1 MRSSRN
7 DTTVERKVNSKS
19 RNCQNDTTVAGKLN
33 YK

>member
-19 RNCQNDTTVAGKLN
+19 KNCQKDTTVAGKKN
-33 YK
+33 SK